1 MAAFD
6 DQFSTCLETQMA
18 AAAPGRHLSV
28 DLVNANKK
36 IDQAL
41 AKRNVVRQN
50 ANQKNEEQ
58 GEGTSFSE

>member
-1 MAAFD
+1 
-6 DQFSTCLETQMA
+6 MA